1 MLDTPEAVFEA
12 LRENNERPYGT
23 PRTVTAEELVEAAA
37 QFEEKDVLVTALLEL
52 MTAYEYAAEHR
63 KSPVV
68 FARILK
74 LWEEAPGSF
83 SEWEARQVLW
93 RYKWVT
99 TSLLQVPDV
108 PLTAVDGWVAQMGE
122 RYRSAGEGVQPV
134 AAMRHRIAAHTGAD
148 LDAAWDLWVTRPR
161 EPLSDCLACE
171 TRHQGL
177 HHLAAGDDDQALS
190 VWEPVLTGVQSCEE
204 EPWVTQAHAL
214 LPLLR
219 LGRTDEARSYHL
231 TGYRHARG
239 RVGMAEEVGLHVEFC
254 ALSGNE
260 GRALEILAEN
270 RALFDVTGAPLSLLG
285 FLTGVEV
292 LTRRLVD
299 QGYDTTPVAGPLGRT
314 WTARELLEHVREQG
328 DALATAFDRRN
339 GTATV
344 GDRRRARL
352 ERRPPLAE
360 PLPLGLRTATVP
372 SPEGAPAVPAP
383 AAAAAVPEVPEDFVA
398 LVERA
403 REMDDAGRPGDA
415 ELWRE
420 IAGRVGA
427 EGHVHDP
434 RLGSEARLRG
444 ELAEHRAFAA
454 LEEEDLAAAR
464 AALAEA
470 RELFAEA
477 GLPGRVLAARARLAS
492 VGEEPGAEAGGA
504 WAELDAV
511 LPEARALVDGA
522 VVDGAAT
529 SEVRRAYLVVLQCR
543 AFLAHTEATAA
554 LPDVPERTRER
565 FEAAVAEA
573 VAESERLGSPE
584 RTANARMFVADL
596 AARSGELDRAE
607 QELRNV
613 LRAVEEA
620 GTPWRA
626 TRPRGL
632 LGQVL
637 LQQHRP
643 EEAME
648 QFRGALASAAAYG
661 DTAFPVARTH
671 ALLGHAAHHAG
682 DLGAAVRHLSDA
694 AARLDR
700 EGDAPGAAELRV
712 ELADVLARADRQAD
726 AVAVLES
733 LVSDEAAAAAAMDE
747 RALAQARLLLARGLR
762 ELAEHRASAEQFLL
776 LADAVEPWEE
786 QSTHTLVASEA
797 AVALLA
803 AGREDAARAAYERA
817 VASHAK
823 GPNPHAVAE
832 MMRDFA
838 AHAVSAGGPEGLE
851 AALGHLREADEVV
864 AAVPADD
871 EDIALWYETGSTH
884 YRRGRVYAGA
894 ERFTEALAELERAI
908 AAHEEGGP
916 RGEAPR
922 AEAVRVAALV
932 EANGLDR
939 PQAALARLRAAV
951 VRCREA
957 GLDHAVEILSRLA
970 DEVSS
975 RRRG

>member
-23 PRTVTAEELVEAAA
+23 PRAVIAEELAEAAE

-52 MTAYEYAAEHR
+52 MSAYEYAAEHR

-74 LWEEAPGSF
+74 LWEEVPDSF

-93 RYKWVT
+93 RHKWVT

-108 PLTAVDGWVAQMGE
+108 PLATVHAWVGQMGE
-122 RYRSAGEGVQPV
+122 RYRAAGEGLQPV

-148 LDAAWDLWVTRPR
+148 RGTAWDLWVTRRR
-161 EPLSDCLACE
+161 EQLSDCLACE

-177 HHLAAGDDDQALS
+177 HHLAAGDDERALRT
-190 VWEPVLTGVQSCEE
+190 WEPVLSGLQSCEE

-219 LGRTDEARSYHL
+219 LGRTDEARSHHL
-231 TGYRHARG
+231 TGYRHVRG
-239 RVGMAEEVGLHVEFC
+239 RVGMAEETGLHVEFC

-270 RALFDVTGAPLSLLG
+270 RALFDTTGAPLSLLG
-285 FLTGVEV
+285 FLTGVQV

-299 QGYDTTPVAGPLGRT
+299 EGYDTTPVAGPLGRA
-314 WTARELLEHVREQG
+314 WTAKELLDHVREEG
-328 DALATAFDRRN
+328 DALAAAFDRRN
-339 GTATV
+339 GTGAV
-344 GDRRRARL
+344 GERRRARL

-360 PLPLGLRTATVP
+360 PLRLGLRTA
-372 SPEGAPAVPAP
+372 AVPAP
-383 AAAAAVPEVPEDFVA
+383 AAGPVVAGPPVAAPAREVPEDFVE
-398 LVERA
+398 LVEKA
-403 REMDDAGRPGDA
+403 REMGDAGRPGDE
-415 ELWRE
+415 ELWR
-420 IAGRVGA
+420 RVAERAGA

-434 RLGSEARLRG
+434 RLGPEERLRG
-444 ELAEHRAFAA
+444 ELAEHRAFTAM
-454 LEEEDLAAAR
+454 EDEDRAAAR

-470 RELFAEA
+470 RELFALA
-477 GLPGRVLAARARLAS
+477 GMPERVLTSRARLAS
-492 VGEEPGAEAGGA
+492 VGVEPGPEAAEGR
-504 WAELDAV
+504 AELDAV
-511 LPEARALVDGA
+511 LTEARALLDEGSA
-522 VVDGAAT
+522 GVV
-529 SEVRRAYLVVLQCR
+529 RAYFVVLQCR
-543 AFLAHTEATAA
+543 AFLAHTEAAAA
-554 LPDVPERTRER
+554 LPDVPTELRER
-565 FEAAVAEA
+565 FDAAVAEA
-573 VAESERLGSPE
+573 VAESERLGAPE
-584 RTANARMFVADL
+584 RMVNTRVYAADL
-596 AARSGELDRAE
+596 AARSGDLDRAE
-607 QELRNV
+607 QELRSV
-613 LRAVEEA
+613 LRIVEAA

-643 EEAME
+643 QEAME
-648 QFRGALASAAAYG
+648 QFHGALASAGAHG

-671 ALLGHAAHHAG
+671 ALLGHAAGHAG
-682 DLGAAVRHLSDA
+682 DLSAAVRHLSDA

-733 LVSDEAAAAAAMDE
+733 LVHDEAAAGMDE

-762 ELAEHRASAEQFLL
+762 DLEEHRASAEQFLL

-786 QSTHTLVASEA
+786 QFTHTLVASEA
-797 AVALLA
+797 AVALLT
-803 AGREDAARAAYERA
+803 AGREEAARSAYGRA

-838 AHAVSAGGPEGLE
+838 GYVVSAEGAGGLDR
-851 AALGHLREADEVV
+851 ALGHLREADEVL

-871 EDIALWYETGSTH
+871 EDIALWYETGATH
-884 YRRGRVYAGA
+884 YQRGRAYAGA
-894 ERFTEALAELERAI
+894 ERFPEALAELERAI

-922 AEAVRVAALV
+922 AEAVRIAALV

-939 PQAALARLRAAV
+939 PEAALARLGPAIN
-951 VRCREA
+951 RCRAA
-957 GLDHAVEILSRLA
+957 GLDQAAAILSRVR

>member
-23 PRTVTAEELVEAAA
+23 PRTVTAEELVEAAE

-52 MTAYEYAAEHR
+52 MSAYEYAAEHR

-74 LWEEAPGSF
+74 LWEEVPGSF
-83 SEWEARQVLW
+83 SEWEGHQVLW
-93 RYKWVT
+93 RHKWVT

-108 PLTAVDGWVAQMGE
+108 PLATVHGWVGQMGE
-122 RYRSAGEGVQPV
+122 RYRAAGEGLQPV

-148 LDAAWDLWVTRPR
+148 RETAWDLWVTRR
-161 EPLSDCLACE
+161 QERLSDCPACE

-177 HHLAAGDDDQALS
+177 HHLAAGDDERALRT
-190 VWEPVLTGVQSCEE
+190 WEPVLDGVQTCEE

-219 LGRTDEARSYHL
+219 LGRTDEARSHHL

-239 RVGMAEEVGLHVEFC
+239 RIGMAEETGLHVEFC

-270 RALFDVTGAPLSLLG
+270 RALFGTTGAPLSLLG

-299 QGYDTTPVAGPLGRT
+299 EGYDATPVAGPLGRT
-314 WTARELLEHVREQG
+314 WTAWELQDHVSEQG
-328 DALATAFDRRN
+328 DTLAAAFDRRN
-339 GTATV
+339 GTPAV
-344 GDRRRARL
+344 GERRRARL
-352 ERRPPLAE
+352 TRRPPLAE
-360 PLPLGLRTATVP
+360 PLALGLRTAAVP
-372 SPEGAPAVPAP
+372 SPAAGP
-383 AAAAAVPEVPEDFVA
+383 AATAPPVAVAGREVPEDFVE
-398 LVERA
+398 LVEKA
-403 REMDDAGRPGDA
+403 REMGDAGRPGDE
-415 ELWRE
+415 ELWRR
-420 IAGRVGA
+420 IAERAGT

-434 RLGSEARLRG
+434 RLGPEERLRA

-454 LEEEDLAAAR
+454 MEDEDRTAAR
-464 AALAEA
+464 AALTEA
-470 RELFAEA
+470 RELFALA
-477 GLPGRVLAARARLAS
+477 GMPERVLTSRARLAS
-492 VGEEPGAEAGGA
+492 VGVEPGPEAVAGR
-504 WAELDAV
+504 AELDAV
-511 LPEARALVDGA
+511 RTEARALVDGEGSA
-522 VVDGAAT
+522 
-529 SEVRRAYLVVLQCR
+529 EVRRAYCVVLQCR
-543 AFLAHTEATAA
+543 AYLAHTEAAA
-554 LPDVPERTRER
+554 MLPDVPAELRER

-573 VAESERLGSPE
+573 LAESERLGIPE
-584 RTANARMFVADL
+584 RTVNTRMSAADL
-596 AARSGELDRAE
+596 AARSGDLDGAE
-607 QELRNV
+607 RELRSA
-613 LRAVEEA
+613 LRVVEAA

-648 QFRGALASAAAYG
+648 QFHGALATATAHN

-671 ALLGHAAHHAG
+671 ALLGHAADHAG
-682 DLGAAVRHLSDA
+682 DLNAAVRHLSDA

-700 EGDAPGAAELRV
+700 EDDATGAAELRV

-733 LVSDEAAAAAAMDE
+733 LVRDEAAAGMDE

-762 ELAEHRASAEQFLL
+762 ELEEHRASAEQFLL
-776 LADAVEPWEE
+776 LADAVQGWEE
-786 QSTHTLVASEA
+786 QFTHTLAACEA
-797 AVALLA
+797 AVALLQ
-803 AGREDAARAAYERA
+803 AGREDAARSAYDRA

-838 AHAVSAGGPEGLE
+838 GSAVSAQGAEGLE
-851 AALGHLREADEVV
+851 TALDHLREADEVL

-871 EDIALWYETGSTH
+871 EEFALWYESGATH
-884 YRRGRVYAGA
+884 YQRGRAYAGA
-894 ERFTEALAELERAI
+894 ERFPEALAELERAI

-939 PQAALARLRAAV
+939 PDAALSRLGAAIT
-951 VRCREA
+951 RCRAA
-957 GLDHAVEILSRLA
+957 GLDHAAVVLSRVR